1 MYARIK
7 DESGMTLMELLVA
20 EAIGGV
26 VMTAALMLVLI
37 SFNGSQRVSDRVN
50 SISQGRLL
58 SAQLEQRIASQV
70 CLYSGEYAVNGTTV
84 YTGAA
89 DSIVFA
95 GPDKLVFF
103 ADVNKNGG
111 TAATSSV
118 GFVPYLRYLYFDPG
132 ATSGTDAGRKGSFI
146 DGYRAP
152 SNTAVPFSYSL
163 TPLTGSAALDTM
175 GTVAGVNQVSPTTT
189 RKIVEGVTNDV
200 TGTGGSTALPFF
212 QYWDTQDNPI
222 TGTGGVVPTGRL
234 GDVGH
239 IRVNFRILAESGKD
253 VGKLNGV
260 TGTQDVRTAS
270 FNSDTFLRTN
280 PSICG

>member
-1 MYARIK
+1 MWKRLK
-7 DESGMTLMELLVA
+7 DERGMTLMELLMS
-20 EAIGGV
+20 EAIAGI

-50 SISQGRLL
+50 SLSQGRLL
-58 SAQLEQRIASQV
+58 AAQLDQRIASQV

-95 GPDKLVFF
+95 GPDKLIFF

-118 GFVPYLRYLYFDPG
+118 GFTPYLRFLYFD
-132 ATSGTDAGRKGSFI
+132 SGPTTGPDAYRKGSFV

-152 SNTAVPFSYSL
+152 STTAVPFSYSL
-163 TPLTGSAALDTM
+163 TPLTGAAALDTM
-175 GTVAGVNQVSPTTT
+175 GTTAGAGQVQPTTK
-189 RKIVEGVTNDV
+189 RDIVEGVTNDV
-200 TGTGGSTALPFF
+200 TGVANAAVPFF
-212 QYWDTQDNPI
+212 QYWDTGGTAI

-234 GDVGH
+234 GDIGH
-239 IRVNFRILAESGKD
+239 IRVNFRMLAESGND
-253 VGKLNGV
+253 QGKWKGA
-260 TGTQDVRTAS
+260 TQNQDFRTAS
-270 FNSDTFLRTN
+270 FNSDTYLRTN